1 MQMKAEGFRKVEMKR
16 GEVPS
21 PPSKLF
27 TYSLLIILGEM
38 VRVRN
43 RTKKVAKVT
52 RNGLP
57 ETNETVRFTRE
68 TGKPNAAHCLLFWFN
83 NFGISSFT
91 KKKELVLFTVDF
103 FFLPVDEIT
112 EA

>member
-1 MQMKAEGFRKVEMKR
+1 MMQMKAEGFRKVEMKR

-43 RTKKVAKVT
+43 RTKVAKLT

-57 ETNETVRFTRE
+57 ETNETIRFTRE
-68 TGKPNAAHCLLFWFN
+68 TNKQAKCSTLFV
-83 NFGISSFT
+83 I
-91 KKKELVLFTVDF
+91 LVQ
-103 FFLPVDEIT
+103 
-112 EA
+112 

>member
-1 MQMKAEGFRKVEMKR
+1 MMQMKAEGFRKVEMKR

-57 ETNETVRFTRE
+57 ETNETIRFTRE

-91 KKKELVLFTVDF
+91 KKKELVYLLLIF
-103 FFLPVDEIT
+103 FSFLWMK
-112 EA
+112 